1 MRRNDRNRSGF
12 ESLPKNYRELFFDTL
27 KQNWRTFFLVGLI
40 SLLFFLPTLVFMF
53 LNDYYFLSI
62 SSNES
67 YTLAEVDALRI
78 TSANYFNIG
87 ASVGIVI
94 ACIGISGLSRVNLFL
109 SREEGVFFF
118 QDFNKGVK
126 QNTKN
131 NIVFFIIY
139 AILIYFS
146 FFVTNNIAGNM
157 FLLFMPFA
165 LVQTIFFPL
174 LLINVETTS
183 IYSWLIKDSF
193 RNAFIIYIKNFV
205 FVLIF
210 STLFTSILLLNLIQH
225 IVIKYISFVL
235 FIVIIYPL
243 LAISFR
249 VFMNRALDR
258 DINKK
263 NYPEIYKKGIYTE
276 ESK

>member
-78 TSANYFNIG
+78 TAANYFNIG

-118 QDFNKGVK
+118 QDFNKGVR

-146 FFVTNNIAGNM
+146 FFVTNNIVGNM
-157 FLLFMPFA
+157 FLLFLPFA

-183 IYSWLIKDSF
+183 IYSWSIKDSF

-276 ESK
+276 ENK

>member
-67 YTLAEVDALRI
+67 YTLTEVDALRI
-78 TSANYFNIG
+78 TAANYFNIG
-87 ASVGIVI
+87 VSVGIVI

-157 FLLFMPFA
+157 FLLFLPFA

-183 IYSWLIKDSF
+183 IYSWSIKDSF

-276 ESK
+276 ENK

>member
-78 TSANYFNIG
+78 TAANYFNIG

-118 QDFNKGVK
+118 QDFNKGVR

-146 FFVTNNIAGNM
+146 FFVTNNITGNM
-157 FLLFMPFA
+157 FLLFLPFA

-183 IYSWLIKDSF
+183 IYSWSIKDSF

-276 ESK
+276 ENK

>member
-78 TSANYFNIG
+78 TAANYFNIG

-118 QDFNKGVK
+118 QDFNKGVR

-157 FLLFMPFA
+157 FLLFLPFA

-183 IYSWLIKDSF
+183 IYSWSIKDSF

-276 ESK
+276 ENK

>member
-78 TSANYFNIG
+78 TAANYFNIG

-157 FLLFMPFA
+157 FLLFLPFA

-183 IYSWLIKDSF
+183 IYSWSIKDSF

-276 ESK
+276 ENK